1 VCELPPDGD
10 AFGVDVVV
18 PYTEQSLPF
27 ARRSHTSYLAA
38 RGEASTRAEKSAR
51 YLRYL
56 AGRENATDH
65 EAAEALGFGLSSIN
79 SIRNG
84 LVIAGLVEKAGI
96 SVLSTYKRTTWAL
109 TAAGRSA
116 VAA

>member
-1 VCELPPDGD
+1 M
-10 AFGVDVVV
+10 

-38 RGEASTRAEKSAR
+38 KGEASTRAEKSSR

-56 AGRENATDH
+56 ASRENATDH
-65 EAAEALGFGLSSIN
+65 EAADALGFGLSSIN

-84 LVIAGLVEKAGI
+84 LVIAGLVERLGI
-96 SVLSTYKRTTWAL
+96 SILSTYKRTTWTL
-109 TAAGRSA
+109 TAAGRAA
-116 VAA
+116 VERMAA